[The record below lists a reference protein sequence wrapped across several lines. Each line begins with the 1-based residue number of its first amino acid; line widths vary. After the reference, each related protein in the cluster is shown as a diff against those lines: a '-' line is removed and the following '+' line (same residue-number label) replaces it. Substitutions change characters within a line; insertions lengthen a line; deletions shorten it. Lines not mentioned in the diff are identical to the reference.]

1 MFKNEQRV
9 DRFLVYGILVIV
21 VILLLGKIL
30 PPSGTTV
37 LHDNEVMYKNK
48 IKAQDLEIKQLKDK
62 DKLIEIRYQRAKDS
76 VKILSEKSAEVRV
89 VYRDARR
96 ATETRLDST
105 NLHREVLSARL
116 LIDAQEAHINGLLG
130 LVSKSDSLLDVRL
143 SRIKVQDIQLVDWE
157 GRYNNIITLKDAEI
171 NAEIKRGRKKFWR
184 GFFLG
189 AAARQALEFIP

>member
-21 VILLLGKIL
+21 VILLMGRIL
-30 PPSGTTV
+30 PQSSTTV

-48 IKAQDLEIKQLKDK
+48 IKVQDLEIKRLKDK

-76 VKILSEKSAEVRV
+76 VKILSEKSAEIRV

-96 ATETRLDST
+96 ATETHLDST

-130 LVSKSDSLLDVRL
+130 VVSKSDSLLDVRL
-143 SRIKVQDIQLVDWE
+143 SIIKVQDIQLVDWE

-171 NAEIKRGRKKFWR
+171 KAEIKRGRKKFFK
-184 GFFLG
+184 GLLG
-189 AAARQALEFIP
+189 GGAIVALLVLL